1 MIKNFLEII
10 STALQWGFGIFKAKN
25 SPEMVK
31 AKENQQKEIDKAKI
45 NDAIEKRDVK
55 EIQNELSE

>member
-1 MIKNFLEII
+1 MIKNLLGII
-10 STALQWGFGIFKAKN
+10 WVALQWGFGIFKAKN
-25 SPEMVK
+25 TPEMQK
-31 AKENQQKEIDKAKI
+31 AKENQQNEIQKAKT